1 MKLGFRS
8 RAEGKQESKIADKSI
23 TYTSIYD
30 IKNIQVWDNKKQGE
44 SGIWTHPDNFIYI
57 VW

>member
-8 RAEGKQESKIADKSI
+8 RAERKQESIIADNSI

-30 IKNIQVWDNKKQGE
+30 IKNIQVLDNKKQGE
-44 SGIWTHPDNFIYI
+44 SGKWIHPDNFIYN
-57 VW
+57 W